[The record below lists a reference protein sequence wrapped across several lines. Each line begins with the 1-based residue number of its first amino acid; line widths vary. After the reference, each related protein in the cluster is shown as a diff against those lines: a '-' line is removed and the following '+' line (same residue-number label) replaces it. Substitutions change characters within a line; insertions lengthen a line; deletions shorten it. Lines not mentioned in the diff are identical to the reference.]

1 MEEALKAM
9 ARIAEDILDRLHDAE
24 EQAQHW
30 QDVAGRQAMRAGDLE
45 RKLMAATNQPNGSEA

>member
-1 MEEALKAM
+1 M